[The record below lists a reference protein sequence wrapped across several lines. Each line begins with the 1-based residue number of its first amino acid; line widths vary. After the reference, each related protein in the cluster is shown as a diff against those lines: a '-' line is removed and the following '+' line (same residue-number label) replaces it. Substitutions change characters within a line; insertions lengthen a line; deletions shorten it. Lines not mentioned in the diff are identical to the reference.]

1 MGAVLLQLSDNGN
14 VNIVSTA
21 SRVLTA
27 AEQRYTTCELE
38 LLAIVYALSKFRIY
52 IYGSKVILN
61 TDNRAL
67 TFLDRCAITSNRVA
81 RWSLDNQSYDLVI
94 NHVKGVDN
102 YLADVLSRNPAG
114 LTASE
119 IRRLNKPATVMVN
132 KIELNIDKEVCKE
145 LKNLAALQKIDPKL
159 LKFRAELVSQNRTQ
173 RARYKLQNDVLY
185 CKGAGPKATW
195 KPVLPSALEGKVFR
209 YVHHSLGHAGVD
221 KCGPQVSDTYQVKGL
236 GRKLRQYISCCDTCQ
251 RVKHPNRAYV
261 TEQRSHMPTNPGSL
275 CAIDLFGSLP
285 TSRGGVR
292 YILVCLDVFSKY
304 IKLYPL
310 KSATTRACRKSSHL
324 QRKARK

>member
-1 MGAVLLQLSDNGN
+1 MPDRKRIEAILNFPAPKNQRQLRKFLGITNFHQRFIINYANYVAPLLELLRKGCRWQWSADKQTAFETLREMFAHSIHLVHPDHQLPYIINSDASSRAIGAILMQHSKDGN
-14 VNIVSTA
+14 INIVSTA
-21 SRVLTA
+21 SRVLTP

-81 RWSLDNQSYDLVI
+81 RWSLEIQSYDLVI

-119 IRRLNKPATVMVN
+119 IRNLNKPATLMVN

-145 LKNLAALQKIDPKL
+145 LKNLAAFQKNDPKL
-159 LKFRAELVSQNRTQ
+159 LKIRDELVSQTRTQ
-173 RARYKLQNDVLY
+173 HARYKLQNDVLY
-185 CKGAGPKATW
+185 CKDAGP
-195 KPVLPSALEGKVFR
+195 
-209 YVHHSLGHAGVD
+209 
-221 KCGPQVSDTYQVKGL
+221 
-236 GRKLRQYISCCDTCQ
+236 
-251 RVKHPNRAYV
+251 
-261 TEQRSHMPTNPGSL
+261 
-275 CAIDLFGSLP
+275 
-285 TSRGGVR
+285 
-292 YILVCLDVFSKY
+292 
-304 IKLYPL
+304 
-310 KSATTRACRKSSHL
+310 SAT
-324 QRKARK
+324 